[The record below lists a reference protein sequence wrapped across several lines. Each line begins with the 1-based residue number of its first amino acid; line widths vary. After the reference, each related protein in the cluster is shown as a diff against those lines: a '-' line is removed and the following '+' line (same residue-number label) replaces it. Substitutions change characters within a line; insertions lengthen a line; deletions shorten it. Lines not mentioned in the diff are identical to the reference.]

1 MLSKVIPPPP
11 RKRKK
16 ERISGLHI
24 GVLNNGH
31 TVYYAQSLKVN
42 NSGKP
47 LDNQTWHTNNW
58 PQQNLTK
65 FGFRTDTTAL
75 WPIEQSSILFAKFDC
90 PEAHLNLPVLVTVH
104 ACETLIAQYLRKCC

>member
-1 MLSKVIPPPP
+1 MY
-11 RKRKK
+11 
-16 ERISGLHI
+16 H
-24 GVLNNGH
+24 
-31 TVYYAQSLKVN
+31 AQSLKVN

-65 FGFRTDTTAL
+65 FGFRTHTTAL

-90 PEAHLNLPVLVTVH
+90 PVAHLNLPLLATAH